1 MIIII
6 EYYYFVPG
14 LSEEQANQRCSFPR
28 LTLLLSGLSAPAI
41 LATSR
46 TYHMNP
52 GQVLGTLL
60 STEALKCYG
69 FCGVF
74 PSPLNKSV
82 RPYVSF
88 IAPHC
93 RGLMSNAG
101 SISRDLLLILPLIT
115 CSASYVRKQAA
126 LLSWLTV
133 WGQKSMTK
141 LHQQLFSLL
150 H

>member
-1 MIIII
+1 MIKKYSIIYLI
-6 EYYYFVPG
+6 PV
-14 LSEEQANQRCSFPR
+14 LNRKEENQQRSFPR
-28 LTLLLSGLSAPAI
+28 RTPLLSGLSTPAI

-52 GQVLGTLL
+52 GQVLDTLL

-74 PSPLNKSV
+74 LSPLNKSV
-82 RPYVSF
+82 RPCVSF
-88 IAPHC
+88 TAPHC
-93 RGLMSNAG
+93 RGLMSNTG

-115 CSASYVRKQAA
+115 CSASYVRKQAV